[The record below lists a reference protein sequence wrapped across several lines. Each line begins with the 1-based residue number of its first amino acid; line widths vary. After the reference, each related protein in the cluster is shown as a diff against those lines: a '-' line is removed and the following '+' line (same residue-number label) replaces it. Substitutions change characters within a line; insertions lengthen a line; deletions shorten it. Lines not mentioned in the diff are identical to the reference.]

1 MSWKDILK
9 EKNEIKDPKDY
20 DILDENDPVYELPA
34 HLIRRCR
41 VCGRDKHLLEF
52 SAKPGDSSRPHDDWQ
67 FRTTCNEC
75 EEKMQ

>member
-9 EKNEIKDPKDY
+9 ENN
-20 DILDENDPVYELPA
+20 DIYEYPA
-34 HLIRRCR
+34 HLIRRCA
-41 VCGRDKHLLEF
+41 VCGQEKHLLEF